1 MLDRELFRD
10 MPLDVAQAR
19 AATLETAG
27 ARADFL
33 KRWEVYGP
41 SAALTA
47 APVAPVAP
55 VEKRMAWN
63 KPKPSEPSKKAKKSK
78 AT

>member
-47 APVAPVAP
+47 APVAPV
-55 VEKRMAWN
+55 EKRMAWN